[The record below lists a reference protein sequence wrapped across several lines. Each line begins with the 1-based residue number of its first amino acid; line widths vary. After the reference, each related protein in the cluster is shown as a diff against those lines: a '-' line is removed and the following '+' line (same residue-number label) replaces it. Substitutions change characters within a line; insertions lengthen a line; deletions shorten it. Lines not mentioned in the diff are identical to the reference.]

1 MGNFRTRIVDLG
13 DDHEMLLL
21 RSDGDRWPRAAL
33 ILGSEGAVGR
43 INLGLLRKMDR
54 GIFLDPDPDEGGASA
69 GVAPSI
75 DHAAFLRV
83 LLELSQVVPSKPKE
97 AQTATSLAQLRA
109 LADELRM
116 LIDAIPELREEG
128 GLEVVDDAMWER
140 GRWFLRTTALVGKE
154 QKSMVFFLVPFR
166 PQGFEGPVGGYPPN
180 LITRRPICSDGRAV
194 STNARADGTP
204 VIIAGRSGV
213 AAAKPLTN
221 ILDFI
226 ADDEVRHLAA
236 ALTALRA
243 RLDGR
248 SPTAAYNGI
257 IAGRFRMP
265 QETSGEIHRRMRLVA
280 RALRIP
286 SDREELAFIAPSD
299 LDFEKLCTDVV
310 SAER

>member
-1 MGNFRTRIVDLG
+1 MGDFRTRIVDLG

-21 RSDGDRWPRAAL
+21 RSAGDRWPRAAL
-33 ILGSEGAVGR
+33 ILGSEGTVGR

-54 GIFLDPDPDEGGASA
+54 NLFLDLDPEDGRVPSGA
-69 GVAPSI
+69 APSI

-83 LLELSQVVPSKPKE
+83 LLELSQVVPSKPTE

-128 GLEVVDDAMWER
+128 GLEVVDDGMWER
-140 GRWFLRTTALVGKE
+140 GRWFLRTTAVVGKE

-204 VIIAGRSGV
+204 VIIAGRSGIV
-213 AAAKPLTN
+213 AAKPLTN

-236 ALTALRA
+236 ALSALRA

-265 QETSGEIHRRMRLVA
+265 QETSGEIHRRMRLVT
-280 RALRIP
+280 RALRVP
-286 SDREELAFIAPSD
+286 SDHEELAFIAPSD
-299 LDFEKLCTDVV
+299 LDFEKLCTDVIT
-310 SAER
+310 AER